1 MAGRCTLNLLDLRGR
16 SGYTDAP
23 FFMLLAQ
30 MPFARAPLLVFQIG
44 LVLAWSSGYVG
55 AIIAADT
62 DSVVR
67 VLLWRFIGVSLL
79 FSPFL
84 WRAFRRGVTWRWCAL
99 HGLLGVVGMFVCV
112 GLGIQAI
119 NLGLPAG
126 TGALISAL
134 QPLAAAV
141 LAGPLLSER
150 VSRNQWIG
158 LAIGFL
164 GVLCSVGGLTGSDQL
179 LGYLCSFAS
188 MAAMVAATLFAKAR
202 WDGSDLGS
210 ALAMQTTVTALLF
223 VPVALTNDVFWPEPN
238 WLFAGAVGWAIV
250 FSTLGGYG
258 FYYLCLM
265 RSGTVRT
272 SSLIYLTPPVTLV
285 WAWAMFGEPMSLYTL
300 AGLLLCLGGVY
311 LARGERMS
319 RPALGVEKA

>member
-1 MAGRCTLNLLDLRGR
+1 MIFPRI
-16 SGYTDAP
+16 
-23 FFMLLAQ
+23 
-30 MPFARAPLLVFQIG
+30 PLVILQVG

-62 DSVVR
+62 DSIVR
-67 VLLWRFIGVSLL
+67 VLLWRFVCVALL

-84 WRAFRRGVTWRWCAL
+84 VQALRRGVTWRWCLL
-99 HGLLGVVGMFVCV
+99 HGTLGVVGMFVCV
-112 GLGIQAI
+112 GLGIESI

-141 LAGPLLSER
+141 LAGPILSER
-150 VSRNQWIG
+150 VSRAQWIG
-158 LAIGFL
+158 LTVGFIG
-164 GVLCSVGGLTGSDQL
+164 VIASVGGLSGGDQL

-188 MAAMVAATLFAKAR
+188 MACMVAATLIAKAK
-202 WDGSDLGS
+202 WTGADLPS
-210 ALAMQTTVTALLF
+210 ALAFQTLVTAILF
-223 VPVALTNDVFWPEPN
+223 VPVAAYEGVLLPEPS
-238 WLFAGAVGWAIV
+238 WIFTSAVAWAVV

-285 WAWAMFGEPMSLYTL
+285 WAWAMFGQPMSIYTIV
-300 AGLLLCLGGVY
+300 GLGLCLVGVA
-311 LARGERMS
+311 LARGERNALRSS
-319 RPALGVEKA
+319 RHARA

>member
-1 MAGRCTLNLLDLRGR
+1 MIFPRI
-16 SGYTDAP
+16 
-23 FFMLLAQ
+23 
-30 MPFARAPLLVFQIG
+30 PLVILQVG

-62 DSVVR
+62 DSIVR
-67 VLLWRFIGVSLL
+67 VLLWRFVCVALL

-84 WRAFRRGVTWRWCAL
+84 LQAIRRGITWRWCLL
-99 HGLLGVVGMFVCV
+99 HGTIGVIGMFFCV
-112 GLGIQAI
+112 GLGIESI

-141 LAGPLLSER
+141 LAGPILSER
-150 VSRNQWIG
+150 VSRAQWIG
-158 LAIGFL
+158 LAVGFIGV
-164 GVLCSVGGLTGSDQL
+164 GCSVGGLSGGDQL
-179 LGYLCSFAS
+179 LGYLCSFVS
-188 MAAMVAATLFAKAR
+188 MACMVAATLIAKAR
-202 WDGSDLGS
+202 WTGADLPS
-210 ALAMQTTVTALLF
+210 ALAFQTLVTAILF
-223 VPVALTNDVFWPEPN
+223 VPVAAYEGVLLPEAS
-238 WLFAGAVGWAIV
+238 WHFTAAVAWAVV

-285 WAWAMFGEPMSLYTL
+285 WAWAMFGQPMSAYTILGL
-300 AGLLLCLGGVY
+300 ALCLVGVA
-311 LARGERMS
+311 LARGERK
-319 RPALGVEKA
+319 PLALSAEEA

>member
-1 MAGRCTLNLLDLRGR
+1 
-16 SGYTDAP
+16 
-23 FFMLLAQ
+23 
-30 MPFARAPLLVFQIG
+30 MPFARVPLLVFQVG

-55 AIIAADT
+55 AIIAAET
-62 DSVVR
+62 GSIVR
-67 VLLWRFIGVSLL
+67 VLLWRFIGVALL

-84 WRAFRRGVTWRWCAL
+84 IQAFRRGVTLRWCAL
-99 HGLLGVVGMFVCV
+99 HALLGAVGMFACV

-141 LAGPLLSER
+141 LAGPLLAER
-150 VSRNQWIG
+150 VRRSQWIG
-158 LAIGFL
+158 LGIGFL
-164 GVLCSVGGLTGSDQL
+164 GVTFSVGGLTGGDQL
-179 LGYLCSFAS
+179 MGYLCSFAS
-188 MAAMVAATLFAKAR
+188 MAAMVATTLIAKAR
-202 WDGSDLGS
+202 WDGADLGP
-210 ALAMQTTVTALLF
+210 ALAMQTTVTAILF
-223 VPVALTNDVFWPEPN
+223 VPVALYMDVFWPEPTL
-238 WLFAGAVGWAIV
+238 LFAAAIGWAIV

-285 WAWAMFGEPMSLYTL
+285 WAWAMFGQPMSPYTW
-300 AGLLLCLGGVY
+300 AGLLLCLVGVY
-311 LARGERMS
+311 LARGGRI
-319 RPALGVEKA
+319 PQTALCAEKI

>member
-1 MAGRCTLNLLDLRGR
+1 MIFPRI
-16 SGYTDAP
+16 
-23 FFMLLAQ
+23 
-30 MPFARAPLLVFQIG
+30 PLLVLQIG

-62 DSVVR
+62 GSIVR
-67 VLLWRFIGVSLL
+67 VLLWRFVCVALL

-84 WRAFRRGVTWRWCAL
+84 LTALSRGVVTWRWCLL
-99 HGLLGVVGMFVCV
+99 HGTLGVVGMFACV
-112 GLGIQAI
+112 GLGIESI

-141 LAGPLLSER
+141 LAGPILCER
-150 VSRNQWIG
+150 VNRAQWIG
-158 LAIGFL
+158 LTIGFL
-164 GVLCSVGGLTGSDQL
+164 GVGCSVGGLSGGDQL
-179 LGYLCSFAS
+179 LGYLCSFGS
-188 MAAMVAATLFAKAR
+188 MACMVAATLIAKAK
-202 WDGSDLGS
+202 WPGADLPA
-210 ALAMQTTVTALLF
+210 ALAFQTLVTAILF
-223 VPVALTNDVFWPEPN
+223 VPVAAFEGVLMPEPS
-238 WLFAGAVGWAIV
+238 WHFTVAVGWAVV

-285 WAWAMFGEPMSLYTL
+285 WAWLMFGQPMSLYTII
-300 AGLLLCLGGVY
+300 GLVLCLVGVA
-311 LARGERMS
+311 LARGERRTIPKLS
-319 RPALGVEKA
+319 AEEA